1 MNSCS
6 LMIFNKYN
14 NFQSANVFIQLL
26 LLHVYPYIL
35 LTNKKFNLIGLRS
48 SMVDRSISSTIIF
61 FRPVHHSKLIFHNQ
75 SLHNGHSKRALVVN
89 FITKEL
95 LTGIWATY
103 NLLDLRRH
111 KCCTWPSA
119 LGNICVFRS
128 KKSYVAL
135 IPSQYIY
142 LYNIL
147 FEVNT
152 MIMLL
157 NK

>member
-6 LMIFNKYN
+6 LMIHVYLIK

-61 FRPVHHSKLIFHNQ
+61 FRPVHHSKLTFNQ
-75 SLHNGHSKRALVVN
+75 SLHNGHSKWALVVN
-89 FITKEL
+89 GTTKEL
-95 LTGIWATY
+95 LTGIWAAY

-135 IPSQYIY
+135 IPSQY
-142 LYNIL
+142 
-147 FEVNT
+147 
-152 MIMLL
+152 M
-157 NK
+157 